1 MRVALLFFLVGSLS
15 AANASGAKAPVASTQ
30 QALGSDALWTQLTK
44 KQKRKNAPLTSLAPL
59 VEQAQEA
66 LLVVMTQQKIGATS
80 HSLPPGHP
88 PLPPKHPP
96 VLEKKEE
103 NSPQGPGHWMN
114 AEGYG
119 GIAHHFG
126 GQGSGFLI
134 HPTGLALTNYHVVEH
149 ASDLRVRVGSH
160 PEEFPAEIVGFDAKS
175 DVALVRIQSKK
186 NNWPILPLGDSDA
199 LSVGDF
205 VVSLGAPYGLAHSVS
220 MGILSGRG
228 RHDVHPDGRG
238 GLYDFLQTDVG
249 LHAGNSGGPLLNL
262 EGEVVAMNT
271 AANSHSAQIGFSIPI
286 NLVKRLLPK
295 IFRDGRVTRAW
306 IGVGIQALTQ
316 NLALAFGRTNN
327 QGALIHDVVTDGPAD
342 KGGIVAGDIV
352 LRFGDRQI
360 KQAHELAIWA
370 GESPV
375 GQEVKVQIWRANKL
389 ETLSV
394 RLDAHPDNRDP
405 PELSENSPAVID
417 VQKGS
422 DLGLRVVTLNRT
434 DRNELALPPD
444 LEGARVV
451 DVRLG
456 SPAFLAGIRP
466 DDVVIEFEGND
477 IRSAEAFATQI
488 DGSESGRMMRVRL
501 WRADRTLY
509 VALEK
514 L

>member
-1 MRVALLFFLVGSLS
+1 MPVALMFFLVGSLG
-15 AANASGAKAPVASTQ
+15 AANASGAPAPVAPAQ
-30 QALGSDALWTQLTK
+30 PGIRGDALWTQLAK
-44 KQKRKNAPLTSLAPL
+44 KKKRKNTPLTSLAPL
-59 VEQAQEA
+59 VKSAQEA
-66 LLVVMTQQKIGATS
+66 LLVVMTQQKMGATS
-80 HSLPPGHP
+80 HALPPGHP
-88 PLPPKHPP
+88 PLPAKHPP
-96 VLEKKEE
+96 LRGEK
-103 NSPQGPGHWMN
+103 NDPQGPAHWMN
-114 AEGYG
+114 ADGHG
-119 GIAHHFG
+119 GLAHHFG

-134 HPTGLALTNYHVVEH
+134 HPSGLALTNYHVVEH
-149 ASDLRVRVGSH
+149 ANDLRVLVGSDAK
-160 PEEFPAEIVGFDAKS
+160 EFPAEIVGFDAKS
-175 DVALVRIQSKK
+175 DVALLQIRSERDD
-186 NNWPILPLGDSDA
+186 WTILPLGDSDA

-205 VVSLGAPYGLAHSVS
+205 VVSLGAPYGLARSVS

-228 RHDVHPDGRG
+228 RHDVRPDGRG

-262 EGEVVAMNT
+262 NGEVVGINT

-306 IGVGIQALTQ
+306 MGVGIQALTQ
-316 NLALAFGRTNN
+316 NLARAFGRSNS
-327 QGALIHDVVTDGPAD
+327 QGALIHDVVADGPAD
-342 KGGIVAGDIV
+342 RGGLVAGDIV

-360 KQAHELAIWA
+360 TQAHELAMWA

-375 GQEVKVQIWRANKL
+375 GQEVKVQIWRANQL
-389 ETLSV
+389 ETLSI
-394 RLDAHPDNRDP
+394 RLDAHPDNPDP

-451 DVRLG
+451 DIRLG

-466 DDVVIEFEGND
+466 DDVVIEFEGNA
-477 IRSAEAFATQI
+477 IVSAENFATRI
-488 DGSESGRMMRVRL
+488 ESSASGRMMRVRL
-501 WRADRTLY
+501 WRGERTLY

-514 L
+514 PRE